1 MPKCKCTKGYIIIFQ
16 NQRGFLKNRCINTR
30 LVCTPVNVFS
40 CRIQIWQQK
49 FKFWIYFFSL
59 SWKIFTN
66 RLLLIT
72 VSRGLTE
79 LICCWTCTPWSCFKF
94 NLLWNTVLMPYLN
107 LLHLYWMTRN
117 YTGAAGY
124 HFLFGFIKL
133 LFLLDFFF
141 FFNHKV

>member
-1 MPKCKCTKGYIIIFQ
+1 MYFHAESKYGNKSLNFESFG
-16 NQRGFLKNRCINTR
+16 
-30 LVCTPVNVFS
+30 
-40 CRIQIWQQK
+40 
-49 FKFWIYFFSL
+49 FFSL

-72 VSRGLTE
+72 VLRGLTE
-79 LICCWTCTPWSCFKF
+79 LICCWTCTPCSCFKF

-141 FFNHKV
+141 FFQSQSLTNWVKIQTAQQDIHKSISIKHNETYTFIFNFE